1 MKAKNTIK
9 ESRTDWNKLKA
20 MPDSNIDFSD
30 VPKLDKDFFSQAQVR
45 MPKKKKAIS
54 LRLDPDVLDWFKREE
69 KQYQTKINA
78 VLRAYVEAHKHG

>member
-1 MKAKNTIK
+1 
-9 ESRTDWNKLKA
+9 